1 MVSDFAPK
9 VLVCCDCRE
18 EFVMTAN
25 AQVYFADRGY
35 KHPPRRCRSCF
46 TAAKRR
52 ERLVRKT
59 LTPSTA

>member
-25 AQVYFADRGY
+25 AQEYFAHRGY
-35 KHPPRRCRSCF
+35 KRPPRRCRACF
-46 TAAKRR
+46 ITAKRR
-52 ERLVRKT
+52 ERVVRKT
-59 LTPSTA
+59 FVPSTA